1 MLAFVREKSVAGHSL
16 FKKLMCVGVVVSA
29 LLPLGWM
36 IYPHVADIVSGGLF
50 NTIEAMLGASLGL
63 GLYATIFN

>member
-1 MLAFVREKSVAGHSL
+1 MLGRPL
-16 FKKLMCVGVVVSA
+16 LKKLVCVGVVVSA
-29 LLPLGWM
+29 MLPLGWM
-36 IYPHVADIVSGGLF
+36 IYPHVADVVGGMLF